1 LNLSRIRHLLF
12 DLGGVIINLEVSR
25 THQALG
31 RLAGRDAA
39 EMAWQSKETGLFS
52 RYETGACNDDEF
64 RRGLRSFLNTAAT
77 DEQLDAAW
85 NAMLLD
91 LPPARV
97 ELLRQL
103 RGQYTM
109 LLLSNTN
116 DIHLRKVNAILQQS
130 TGVPVLEDLFDRTY
144 YSQRIGLSKPGAAA
158 FRYVLDHAGIAADD
172 TLFLDDSPKNLLG
185 AQQLGIHTV
194 LIGPSHTILDLF
206 ADAPTKRQ

>member
-1 LNLSRIRHLLF
+1 LNLSAIRHLLF
-12 DLGGVIINLEVSR
+12 DLGGVIINLEVPR

-39 EMAWQSKETGLFS
+39 QIARQSKETDLFR
-52 RYETGACNDDEF
+52 RYETGACTDDEF
-64 RRGLRSFLNTAAT
+64 RRGLRTFLDVDIPDA
-77 DEQLDAAW
+77 QLDEAW

-103 RGQYTM
+103 RQKYTM

-116 DIHLRKVNAILQQS
+116 DIHLREVNAVLGRA
-130 TGVPVLEDLFDRTY
+130 TGVPVLEDLFDQTY
-144 YSQRIGLSKPGAAA
+144 YSQRIGLSKPGAAS
-158 FRYVLDHAGIAADD
+158 FRYVLDHAGVRAED
-172 TLFLDDSPKNLLG
+172 TLFLDDSPENLRG

-194 LIGPSHTILDLF
+194 LIGPNHSILDLF

>member
-1 LNLSRIRHLLF
+1 MNLSHIRHLLF
-12 DLGGVIINLEVSR
+12 DLGGVIINLEVPR

-39 EMAWQSKETGLFS
+39 EIARQSKETDLFS
-52 RYETGACNDDEF
+52 GYETGACTDDEF
-64 RRGLRSFLNTAAT
+64 RRGLRSFLNATAP
-77 DEQLDAAW
+77 DDQLDAAW

-103 RGQYTM
+103 RGSYTL

-116 DIHLRKVNAILQQS
+116 DIHLREVNAILRQS

-144 YSQRIGLSKPGAAA
+144 YSQRIGLSKPGAAS
-158 FRYVLDHAGIAADD
+158 FRYVLDHAGIAAAD
-172 TLFLDDSPKNLLG
+172 TLFLDDSPENLRG

-194 LIGPSHTILDLF
+194 LIGPSYTILDLF
-206 ADAPTKRQ
+206 ADAPTKR